1 VILALAGGVGGA
13 KLANGLTGCLAP
25 DELVIAVNT
34 GDDFEHLGLHVS
46 PDLDSVMYR
55 LAGLNDT
62 ERGWGLAGESWRFME
77 ALRRLGGETWFN
89 LGDQDL
95 ATHVERTRRLRRGET
110 LSAITADFCRR
121 LGVSHRVAPMS
132 DEPVR
137 TMVRTDGGA
146 IPFQDY
152 FVRLRCAPAVRGFVF
167 DGADGARPS
176 AALAAALNDDE
187 LAAIV
192 LCPSNPY
199 VSIAPILALP
209 GVAAAIASRRAPAV
223 AVSPIIGG
231 DAVKGPA
238 AKMMRELGAEPS
250 SRAVADHYG
259 PLLDGLVL
267 DTADASLAPAIEAA
281 GTATLVTGTLMRTDE
296 DERRL
301 AAETL
306 AFAGALRTMRP

>member
-1 VILALAGGVGGA
+1 MILALAGGVGGA
-13 KLANGLTGCLAP
+13 KLANGLAQCLAP
-25 DELVIAVNT
+25 EELVIAVNT

-77 ALRRLGGETWFN
+77 ALGRLGGETWFN
-89 LGDQDL
+89 LGDKDL
-95 ATHVERTRRLRRGET
+95 ATHVERTRCLRAGQS
-110 LSAITADFCRR
+110 LSEVTTTMCRS
-121 LGVSHRVAPMS
+121 LGIRHRVVPMS
-132 DEPVR
+132 DDPVR
-137 TMVRTDGGA
+137 TVVRTHDGP

-152 FVRLRCAPAVRGFVF
+152 FVRLRCEPAVRGFAF
-167 DGADGARPS
+167 DGAETAQPS
-176 AALAAALNDDE
+176 AAFAAALMDPA

-199 VSIAPILALP
+199 VSVAPILALP
-209 GVAAAIASRRAPAV
+209 AVRAAIMARTVPLV
-223 AVSPIIGG
+223 AVSPIVGG

-238 AKMMRELGAEPS
+238 AKMMRELGFEPS
-250 SRAVADHYG
+250 AMVIADHYG
-259 PLLDGLVL
+259 SLLDGIVI
-267 DTADASLAPAIEAA
+267 DTADSALAPGIESA
-281 GTATLVTGTLMRTDE
+281 GTATLTTGTLMRDAD

-306 AFAGALRTMRP
+306 AFARSLRTMRS